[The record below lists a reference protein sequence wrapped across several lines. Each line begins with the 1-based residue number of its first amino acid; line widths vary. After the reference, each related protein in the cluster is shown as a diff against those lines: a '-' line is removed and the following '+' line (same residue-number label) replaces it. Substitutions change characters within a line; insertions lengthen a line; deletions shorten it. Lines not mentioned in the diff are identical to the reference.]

1 MVRLYAQAAIA
12 AAAMPVVGFITGKV
26 VGEASDKAPILAW
39 TGVLVYATALAA
51 SYAHLRHYYARFDA
65 EGVRAAPFIA
75 FAVEAATFYLSFAS
89 VVLGSTWA
97 LWGSLVGAGVV
108 FWGNL
113 TSMGLGLKGRL
124 GAERQEGA
132 LALEAGPSRTG
143 QEGAFPPRAGNGEER
158 EAPELQPPVPTLSPW
173 NGTDPV
179 RTPWNGT
186 DAVRASWNGNGTD
199 AVRTPPLGERG
210 GGTPWVRE
218 APPVNGE
225 AGTEEEGEL
234 SRLLEALSSPKGPS
248 ALARELSWPK
258 STVARRLK
266 HLVEMGLVQ
275 SDGGVY
281 RRAEGASA

>member
-1 MVRLYAQAAIA
+1 MFQVYAQAAIA

-39 TGVLVYATALAA
+39 AGVLVYATALAA

-124 GAERQEGA
+124 GAERRERA
-132 LALEAGPSRTG
+132 VSLEADLSRTSR
-143 QEGAFPPRAGNGEER
+143 EGVFP
-158 EAPELQPPVPTLSPW
+158 
-173 NGTDPV
+173 
-179 RTPWNGT
+179 PWNGT
-186 DAVRASWNGNGTD
+186 DAVRTPRDGTDPVRAPWNGNGTD
-199 AVRTPPLGERG
+199 AVPTPPPGEREA
-210 GGTPWVRE
+210 GTSWVRE

-225 AGTEEEGEL
+225 AGAEEEGEL

-266 HLVEMGLVQ
+266 RLVEMGLVQ